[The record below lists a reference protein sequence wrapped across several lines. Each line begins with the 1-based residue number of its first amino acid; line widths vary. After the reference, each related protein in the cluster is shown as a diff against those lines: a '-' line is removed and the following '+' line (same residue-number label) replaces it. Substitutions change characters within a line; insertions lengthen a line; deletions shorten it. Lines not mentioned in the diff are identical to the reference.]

1 MIRGNS
7 LKFKKRWQLFVRSH
21 NETLPIIVVRVSN
34 PDRSPAGVNRWDTA
48 PAPTGFAQ
56 IVRDYFPVLSFDWFD
71 FHDHLGVLDAFRLPV
86 PDSGDVG
93 NFFSKSISSA
103 KRFAWKIPAATLA
116 QYRAV
121 SAVTCSPTATGIFES
136 KS

>member
-1 MIRGNS
+1 M
-7 LKFKKRWQLFVRSH
+7 
-21 NETLPIIVVRVSN
+21 RVSN
-34 PDRSPAGVNRWDTA
+34 PDRSPVGMNRCDTA
-48 PAPTGFAQ
+48 PTPPGFAE
-56 IVRDYFPVLSFDWFD
+56 IVCYNLPVLSFDWFD

-103 KRFAWKIPAATLA
+103 KRFAWKIPVATLA